1 MYTDLTRMQKTYIK
15 KWTSKKNLNTE
26 KKICF
31 SKNKIK
37 KGRDRMTLGMAVFLL
52 GVLLLGV
59 KIGKYFESDKIKEL
73 QERNAKLEKY
83 TNLPRW

>member
-1 MYTDLTRMQKTYIK
+1 
-15 KWTSKKNLNTE
+15 
-26 KKICF
+26 
-31 SKNKIK
+31 
-37 KGRDRMTLGMAVFLL
+37 MTLGMAVFLL

-59 KIGKYFESDKIKEL
+59 KMGKYFESDKIKEL